1 MCNKFGQLGRDL
13 GLLMATQPWGLFIYL
28 CIAHLLHLLHPNMD
42 DGTQHKEH
50 GINENVPQD
59 RYHKNDFGP
68 FSTSHMLVLDVPSQP
83 KIKLNVCDRDI
94 VLCVAVNKLTIHL
107 LHLRNV
113 RDDTVYMAWGAI
125 QKFLKEL
132 KALNHASDKGWGFIV
147 LHVDEVHDVHEDIR
161 QLILAEAKKCGF
173 LYHWSGTA
181 YLRPKLRES
190 NEQIYFT
197 LRWRD
202 GKLEANLRK
211 CRWLDGPSSLP
222 TKPKPNQTKQLRRRP
237 S

>member
-1 MCNKFGQLGRDL
+1 
-13 GLLMATQPWGLFIYL
+13 
-28 CIAHLLHLLHPNMD
+28 MD

-211 CRWLDGPSSLP
+211 CHHRSFLERFATTFTIEDYLGRPELQLAEASNFTGIISVHLCYSL
-222 TKPKPNQTKQLRRRP
+222 TEV
-237 S
+237 